1 MQKLKIPVSIILYKL
16 FTLGN
21 ILIIGIPSLL
31 IIRLISPFFL
41 IRIAQLRNTKIGHY
55 TVNVELYLCEK
66 NKKINIPNIKFL
78 DLFYLTPRQKDCN
91 SQLTKMWKRKINIL
105 PWQVLRGIDVLNNFI
120 PGGEKHKINNI
131 KGYSWDTKNLL
142 DTCKK
147 NLHFTF
153 EEEKKGRLFLKK
165 IGIKKKDKF
174 VCMIIRDEA
183 YDRVTLNKKNIYDYH
198 SYRNCDVN
206 DFLKCCDY
214 LTKKGFYIFR
224 MGKKVKQKININNNR
239 VIDYATNGMQSD
251 FLDIY
256 LGAKC
261 SFWISTGTGL
271 DSLAQVFRIPSVF
284 TNEVPLK
291 GVRTTHTNSI
301 FILKHLFDYK
311 KKRKL
316 SISEILKKKLEF
328 KFKGEDFKK
337 KKVSVIPNSP
347 NEILNAVKDFYNFY
361 YKKKSFNK
369 NEKKLQKKF
378 WLFFPYSRKLHGKI
392 KTIISPSFLK
402 KNSHLLKQ

>member
-1 MQKLKIPVSIILYKL
+1 
-16 FTLGN
+16 
-21 ILIIGIPSLL
+21 
-31 IIRLISPFFL
+31 
-41 IRIAQLRNTKIGHY
+41 
-55 TVNVELYLCEK
+55 
-66 NKKINIPNIKFL
+66 
-78 DLFYLTPRQKDCN
+78 
-91 SQLTKMWKRKINIL
+91 
-105 PWQVLRGIDVLNNFI
+105 
-120 PGGEKHKINNI
+120 
-131 KGYSWDTKNLL
+131 
-142 DTCKK
+142 
-147 NLHFTF
+147 
-153 EEEKKGRLFLKK
+153 
-165 IGIKKKDKF
+165 
-174 VCMIIRDEA
+174 MIIRDEA

-239 VIDYATNGMQSD
+239 VIDYASNGMQSD

-316 SISEILKKKLEF
+316 SISEILKKIKF

>member
-1 MQKLKIPVSIILYKL
+1 
-16 FTLGN
+16 
-21 ILIIGIPSLL
+21 
-31 IIRLISPFFL
+31 
-41 IRIAQLRNTKIGHY
+41 
-55 TVNVELYLCEK
+55 
-66 NKKINIPNIKFL
+66 
-78 DLFYLTPRQKDCN
+78 
-91 SQLTKMWKRKINIL
+91 
-105 PWQVLRGIDVLNNFI
+105 
-120 PGGEKHKINNI
+120 
-131 KGYSWDTKNLL
+131 
-142 DTCKK
+142 
-147 NLHFTF
+147 
-153 EEEKKGRLFLKK
+153 
-165 IGIKKKDKF
+165 
-174 VCMIIRDEA
+174 
-183 YDRVTLNKKNIYDYH
+183 
-198 SYRNCDVN
+198 
-206 DFLKCCDY
+206 
-214 LTKKGFYIFR
+214 

-239 VIDYATNGMQSD
+239 VIDYASNGMQSD

-369 NEKKLQKKF
+369 NEKNFKKI
-378 WLFFPYSRKLHGKI
+378 LVIFPIFKKI
-392 KTIISPSFLK
+392 TW
-402 KNSHLLKQ
+402 